1 MMKGNAPPCVRVM
14 ELARNI
20 PRSAVNEPV
29 QQHQF
34 PFGNGTT
41 TAWSCGRVL
50 QRTHTSITGENR
62 PRGIVEGCTGKVRWK
77 DLATPWTRKQR

>member
-14 ELARNI
+14 ELAGNV

-34 PFGNGTT
+34 PFGNGTYYGPQLHEL
-41 TAWSCGRVL
+41 WSRVAAA
-50 QRTHTSITGENR
+50 H
-62 PRGIVEGCTGKVRWK
+62 
-77 DLATPWTRKQR
+77 